1 MNFGLDAHF
10 LNKRIILTG
19 DYYIRDSESMIFNY
33 ALPVTTGYTEAK
45 NNLVSV
51 RNSGV
56 ELQLSLDL
64 LPHNW
69 DWSWTIDANIAMNKN
84 QIKKLPNGNRSIV
97 TGAPWMEWILT
108 VGRPLYEIT
117 GWRSN
122 GIYATDDD
130 VPVDPLTGNRMT
142 FFGTTMQAGDI
153 AVADQ
158 NGDYNIDY
166 NDKVSLGNPDPKY
179 YGGINTTVRWK
190 GISLGVFCNYVIKRT
205 FWNGFL
211 SDRMNG
217 GVYSAGGWGNVS
229 GPALDFGG
237 LKYYTTPGQQADLP
251 TLIATNHMDNR
262 HIAHEIY
269 TDNGSF
275 FRVKNISMSY
285 EFPTA
290 LVNKIKLQRL
300 RVYGYMDNVW
310 VFSKSK
316 TYPDPENINT
326 NGYANGSEYPLPHK
340 FTLGAEITF

>member
-1 MNFGLDAHF
+1 M
-10 LNKRIILTG
+10 
-19 DYYIRDSESMIFNY
+19 
-33 ALPVTTGYTEAK
+33 
-45 NNLVSV
+45 
-51 RNSGV
+51 
-56 ELQLSLDL
+56 
-64 LPHNW
+64 
-69 DWSWTIDANIAMNKN
+69 
-84 QIKKLPNGNRSIV
+84 KLPDGE
-97 TGAPWMEWILT
+97 AME
-108 VGRPLYEIT
+108 
-117 GWRSN
+117 
-122 GIYATDDD
+122 YATDDD

-153 AVADQ
+153 AVVDQ

>member
-1 MNFGLDAHF
+1 M
-10 LNKRIILTG
+10 
-19 DYYIRDSESMIFNY
+19 
-33 ALPVTTGYTEAK
+33 
-45 NNLVSV
+45 
-51 RNSGV
+51 
-56 ELQLSLDL
+56 
-64 LPHNW
+64 
-69 DWSWTIDANIAMNKN
+69 
-84 QIKKLPNGNRSIV
+84 
-97 TGAPWMEWILT
+97 
-108 VGRPLYEIT
+108 
-117 GWRSN
+117 
-122 GIYATDDD
+122 
-130 VPVDPLTGNRMT
+130 
-142 FFGTTMQAGDI
+142 
-153 AVADQ
+153 
-158 NGDYNIDY
+158 
-166 NDKVSLGNPDPKY
+166 
-179 YGGINTTVRWK
+179 
-190 GISLGVFCNYVIKRT
+190 GVFCNYVIKRT

-300 RVYGYMDNVW
+300 RVYGYMDNAW

>member
-1 MNFGLDAHF
+1 MIRSRINGLSNVRCQKLSSTPRLPF
-10 LNKRIILTG
+10 L
-19 DYYIRDSESMIFNY
+19 
-33 ALPVTTGYTEAK
+33 APHYT
-45 NNLVSV
+45 
-51 RNSGV
+51 
-56 ELQLSLDL
+56 
-64 LPHNW
+64 
-69 DWSWTIDANIAMNKN
+69 
-84 QIKKLPNGNRSIV
+84 
-97 TGAPWMEWILT
+97 
-108 VGRPLYEIT
+108 YET
-117 GWRSN
+117 SRSN
-122 GIYATDDD
+122 RKSR
-130 VPVDPLTGNRMT
+130 NR
-142 FFGTTMQAGDI
+142 Q
-153 AVADQ
+153 
-158 NGDYNIDY
+158 
-166 NDKVSLGNPDPKY
+166 Y